1 MSRLKTIPDGE
12 RALLEGL
19 LGHAED
25 FAPDALRWNAARLR
39 TAPSGLAIAGYDPG
53 LHETL
58 YYHHDRASGL
68 RALVAIHSTVLG
80 SSLGGTRWYPYADA
94 EEAVVDVLR
103 LSAAMTAKAAVAG
116 LDVGGGK
123 AVVIG
128 DPAEKTAAQL
138 QAYGRFLDRLEGRY
152 ITTVDVGT
160 STQELDTIAAETAY
174 VVEVSPQRGGSGDT
188 SWMTARTVLNGMR
201 AALLV
206 VNGEES
212 LAGHRVVVVGAGKVG
227 GMVARECAARG
238 ARLALADARTE
249 AAAALAQELGAGL
262 LDLDRAYGEPCE
274 VLSPNALGGV
284 LSAASIPTLQCRVVC
299 GAANN
304 QLLRDP
310 DDAALLAE
318 RGILYAPDYVVNAGG
333 LIQVAV
339 EREGYDAERARA
351 RRPRLRDDARDPRG
365 RGTRGHL
372 DCRGGAAARGAA
384 PRGGACRLMGGRQ

>member
-1 MSRLKTIPDGE
+1 M
-12 RALLEGL
+12 
-19 LGHAED
+19 
-25 FAPDALRWNAARLR
+25 
-39 TAPSGLAIAGYDPG
+39 
-53 LHETL
+53 
-58 YYHHDRASGL
+58 
-68 RALVAIHSTVLG
+68 
-80 SSLGGTRWYPYADA
+80 
-94 EEAVVDVLR
+94 
-103 LSAAMTAKAAVAG
+103 
-116 LDVGGGK
+116 
-123 AVVIG
+123 
-128 DPAEKTAAQL
+128 
-138 QAYGRFLDRLEGRY
+138 
-152 ITTVDVGT
+152 
-160 STQELDTIAAETAY
+160 
-174 VVEVSPQRGGSGDT
+174 RG
-188 SWMTARTVLNGMR
+188 
-201 AALLV
+201 
-206 VNGEES
+206 
-212 LAGHRVVVVGAGKVG
+212 
-227 GMVARECAARG
+227 RG
-238 ARLALADARTE
+238 AHASPLADARTE